1 MFEDSQDGDLLI
13 LSNNPICYMTTY
25 WFVYRYSSY

>member
-25 WFVYRYSSY
+25 